1 MPPNLDELRD
11 RALEEAA
18 KTGTLA
24 DIAQAV
30 TIAKAIAE
38 ERKADEE
45 LAAARRT
52 FTLSRTQSLVAGIT
66 AIVSVAGL
74 VATSVYNIA
83 QLSATRE
90 QVETTEWRDL
100 LSSIDRLNTR
110 VSESLTVPFRL
121 RSFAASKRYSED
133 ARLIGATVMS
143 QMADLNGFRQLFNF
157 IFSDQKL
164 NDLPTMVQI
173 QKQLV
178 VSNRRVESECSD
190 ASQKYQFPNAVAW
203 HNICWS
209 AYNDK
214 QVQDFGLKPDDIRV
228 WTLRKTYQAQGDE
241 LYFMSQKIADAMR
254 AARSPQKDVNLT
266 DIYVANV
273 DLGNVDFLHFDIS
286 GSSFNTDSLTGA
298 NLRPFKYEGA
308 TFIGSDWWDAANVDK
323 DLLQYLIDYQY
334 PMKDTHFFSPAR
346 PTKLEYVTAVLSL
359 CRKVGLACTESK
371 IPYEEDQTGF

>member
-100 LSSIDRLNTR
+100 LTSIDRLNTR
-110 VSESLTVPFRL
+110 ASESLTVPFRL

-178 VSNRRVESECSD
+178 VSNRRVESECGD

-228 WTLRKTYQAQGDE
+228 WNLRKTYQAQGDE

-273 DLGNVDFLHFDIS
+273 DLGNVDFLHFDVS
-286 GSSFNTDSLTGA
+286 GSSFNTNSLAGA
-298 NLRPFKYEGA
+298 NLRPVKYEGA

-334 PMKDTHFFSPAR
+334 PMKDTHFYAPAR
-346 PTKLEYVTAVLSL
+346 PTKLEYVAAVLSL